1 MPYSLRALN
10 SVSSSVFTYTYMSIF
25 CQFIVLINKENG
37 KSILY
42 PIFILLTQLLDTN
55 LSCFLRYQNVDMFR
69 MELFV

>member
-1 MPYSLRALN
+1 MSYSLRALN

-42 PIFILLTQLLDTN
+42 QIFILLTRLLDTN
-55 LSCFLRYQNVDMFR
+55 LSCFLRYQNVDMFCT
-69 MELFV
+69 EVFV